1 MQERLTLGPSWIQ
14 AVKPVLTRVRTLSWM
29 VRGAP
34 ARPGL
39 RILFYHRV
47 ADAPDPLAIAP
58 RRFAEQMEL
67 LRAEGFRGVDVA
79 EVAVRLESGDPA
91 DGIVGLSF
99 DDGYRDV
106 AENALPVL
114 ERCGFRATVFVA
126 PSVVD
131 GTAEFTWYAR
141 QPPVLG
147 WDEIVRL
154 DGGSPLSFEAH
165 TLTHPNLTAIAD
177 DAARHEIADSKTAL
191 EERLGRP
198 VTAFC
203 YPAGLYGARERRLV
217 ADAGFRAATTCEPGA
232 NSPASDPLTLRRT
245 AVNGSDGIGDF
256 RAKLHGG
263 HDRPSA
269 LREGYRRVRYRA

>member
-1 MQERLTLGPSWIQ
+1 MQERLTLGPSWVQ
-14 AVKPVLTRVRTLSWM
+14 ALKPVLTRMRTLSWR

-47 ADAPDPLAIAP
+47 ADEPDPLAIAP

-67 LRAEGFRGVDVA
+67 LRAEGYQGVDVT
-79 EVAVRLESGDPA
+79 EVAARLESAG
-91 DGIVGLSF
+91 
-99 DDGYRDV
+99 
-106 AENALPVL
+106 
-114 ERCGFRATVFVA
+114 
-126 PSVVD
+126 
-131 GTAEFTWYAR
+131 
-141 QPPVLG
+141 
-147 WDEIVRL
+147 
-154 DGGSPLSFEAH
+154 
-165 TLTHPNLTAIAD
+165 
-177 DAARHEIADSKTAL
+177 SKTAL
-191 EERLGRP
+191 EARLGRP

-203 YPAGLYGARERRLV
+203 YPAGLYGPRERRLV

-245 AVNGSDGIGDF
+245 AINGSDGIGDF

-269 LREGYRRVRYRA
+269 LRGGYRRVRYRAGAARPFERSTH